1 MRLAQRMNAGP
12 AKPVAA
18 GLIFTKFLYD
28 SYSTAKDIKD
38 IACYSYEHKYLLFN
52 RQNKPQ

>member
-18 GLIFTKFLYD
+18 GLILTKLFYD

-38 IACYSYEHKYLLFN
+38 IVCYSYRHKYLLFN
-52 RQNKPQ
+52 RQNKHQ

>member
-1 MRLAQRMNAGP
+1 MNAGP

-18 GLIFTKFLYD
+18 GLILTKLFYD

-38 IACYSYEHKYLLFN
+38 IVCYSYRHKYLLFN
-52 RQNKPQ
+52 R

>member
-1 MRLAQRMNAGP
+1 MFTYKQGIFTFLLKIS
-12 AKPVAA
+12 KPSKAVAA

-38 IACYSYEHKYLLFN
+38 IACYSYEHK
-52 RQNKPQ
+52 